1 MTDDESGQT
10 AQAVLTHAEQIA
22 TPTDPELIEAALDG
36 DPEAI
41 LELNQRRQAVEHIV
55 RGRQLL
61 READGA

>member
-10 AQAVLTHAEQIA
+10 AQAVLTHVEQMV
-22 TPTDPELIEAALDG
+22 TPTVPELIEAALDG

-41 LELNQRRQAVEHIV
+41 LELNQRRRAVKHII

-61 READGA
+61 READGE

>member
-10 AQAVLTHAEQIA
+10 AQAVLTHVEQMV

-41 LELNQRRQAVEHIV
+41 LELNQRRRAVEHII

-61 READGA
+61 READGE